1 MRHKRGKGAEINVT
15 HRAYRGVTDE
25 LSETTFDFML
35 TPHVRGQ
42 LSVGV
47 DVFSTLLAG
56 VTLCG
61 VLIIFEQRRQIRQE
75 NHHGC
80 WCIG

>member
-1 MRHKRGKGAEINVT
+1 MFNEACASAEISVT

-47 DVFSTLLAG
+47 EVFSASSPSIVWSARSANATFRDLREP
-56 VTLCG
+56 T
-61 VLIIFEQRRQIRQE
+61 
-75 NHHGC
+75 
-80 WCIG
+80 

>member
-1 MRHKRGKGAEINVT
+1 MFNEACASAEISVT

-47 DVFSTLLAG
+47 EVFSALLAG
-56 VTLCG
+56 VAWCS
-61 VLIIFEQRRQIRQE
+61 VLITFE
-75 NHHGC
+75 
-80 WCIG
+80 

>member
-1 MRHKRGKGAEINVT
+1 MFNEACASAEISVT
-15 HRAYRGVTDE
+15 HRAYGGVTDE

-47 DVFSTLLAG
+47 EVFSALLAG
-56 VTLCG
+56 VALCC
-61 VLIIFEQRRQIRQE
+61 VLITFE
-75 NHHGC
+75 
-80 WCIG
+80 